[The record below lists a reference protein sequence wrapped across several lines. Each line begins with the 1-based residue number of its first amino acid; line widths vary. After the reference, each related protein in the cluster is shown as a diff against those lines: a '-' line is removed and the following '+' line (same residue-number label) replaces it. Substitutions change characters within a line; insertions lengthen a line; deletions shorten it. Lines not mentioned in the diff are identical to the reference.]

1 MSIDHTRAGDGAVSE
16 TDRDE
21 TAPADSGAHLTR
33 RALRARA
40 AAVTI
45 AAAGIAPADNAVAPT
60 EPTADA
66 VQPSAQHSRRSDG
79 RRAQQ
84 TRTAEAVST
93 PTVPVAHISDVIA
106 DPEGDAFAEAS
117 RVFAEAGHTQVTS
130 IIEDHDAPADATLP
144 VSDLPV
150 YLHVA
155 PRKRRNVRRIATAG
169 ASIGVMGAAAALV
182 FAMALPPSIGSSS
195 AVASVASTG
204 PSTAKADIQA
214 FVASGD
220 ALTDDL
226 ARSENYSTISGAELA
241 QESGIRN
248 YSSSVF
254 VNNVSAPIQWPF
266 AVGVPVGDG
275 FGMRDGRMHEGADF
289 QPGDGSPVQAIAD
302 GTVRIA
308 TENGGAYGVNVYI
321 DHEIDGQIVTSH
333 YAHMQYGSL
342 RVKTGDQ
349 VTVGTVVGLT
359 GNTGRSFGAHM
370 HFEIII
376 DGKTVDP
383 IAWLRAHT
391 E

>member
-1 MSIDHTRAGDGAVSE
+1 MPAEPTLDAAQLARPHASRRGDA
-16 TDRDE
+16 
-21 TAPADSGAHLTR
+21 R
-33 RALRARA
+33 RAQKARA
-40 AAVTI
+40 AET
-45 AAAGIAPADNAVAPT
+45 AA
-60 EPTADA
+60 
-66 VQPSAQHSRRSDG
+66 
-79 RRAQQ
+79 
-84 TRTAEAVST
+84 
-93 PTVPVAHISDVIA
+93 PTVPAAHVSDVIA

-130 IIEDHDAPADATLP
+130 IIEEPSAPAADTTVP
-144 VSDLPV
+144 VSDLPA

-182 FAMALPPSIGSSS
+182 VAMALPPSIGGSS
-195 AVASVASTG
+195 AVASVANTG
-204 PSTAKADIQA
+204 PTTAKSDIQA

-248 YSSSVF
+248 YSSAVF

-321 DHEIDGQIVTSH
+321 DHEIDGQVVTSH

-342 RVKTGDQ
+342 RVKAGDQ
-349 VTVGTVVGLT
+349 VTVGTVLGLT

-376 DGKTVDP
+376 DGKTIDP

>member
-1 MSIDHTRAGDGAVSE
+1 MSEA
-16 TDRDE
+16 DRDE
-21 TAPADSGAHLTR
+21 SAPTNSGAHLTR
-33 RALRARA
+33 RELRARA
-40 AAVTI
+40 AAVTL
-45 AAAGIAPADNAVAPT
+45 AAAAIAPDDNAVAPI
-60 EPTADA
+60 EPTVETDQPTLSHAGRRGDA
-66 VQPSAQHSRRSDG
+66 
-79 RRAQQ
+79 RRAQKARPAG
-84 TRTAEAVST
+84 TTAT
-93 PTVPVAHISDVIA
+93 PTVPPAHTFDVIA
-106 DPEGDAFAEAS
+106 DPDGDAFAEAS

-130 IIEDHDAPADATLP
+130 IIEESSAADTT
-144 VSDLPV
+144 VSDLPA

-182 FAMALPPSIGSSS
+182 VAMALPPSIGESS
-195 AVASVASTG
+195 AVASVASSG
-204 PSTAKADIQA
+204 PTTAKSDIQA

-321 DHEIDGQIVTSH
+321 DHEIDGEIVTSH

-342 RVKTGDQ
+342 RVKAGDQ
-349 VTVGTVVGLT
+349 VTVGTVLGLT

-376 DGKTVDP
+376 DGKTIDP
-383 IAWLRAHT
+383 IAWLRSHT